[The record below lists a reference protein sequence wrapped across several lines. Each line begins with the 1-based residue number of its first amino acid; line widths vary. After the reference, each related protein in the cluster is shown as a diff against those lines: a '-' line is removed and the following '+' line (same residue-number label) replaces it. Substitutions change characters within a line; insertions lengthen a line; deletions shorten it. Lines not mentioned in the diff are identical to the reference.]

1 MPLMKWYKKYEL
13 GIKVIDDHHKH
24 LLSLLN
30 KVFDEFTS
38 GVSQEALCVVLDQL
52 IDYTKYH
59 FATEEHWMLVHEYP
73 GLAKHREE
81 HEIFTNRVVAIQNKF
96 HNGETNLFP
105 EVLQFL
111 QNWLS
116 YHILKTDAE
125 YGRFAKGLSSVS
137 MMDTQTEIPRPVLK

>member
-1 MPLMKWYKKYEL
+1 MPLMKWFKNYEL

-24 LLSLLN
+24 LLGLLN
-30 KVFDEFTS
+30 KVFDDLTS
-38 GVSQEALCVVLDQL
+38 GVSQESLCVVIDQL
-52 IDYTKYH
+52 VDYAKYH
-59 FATEEHWMLVHEYP
+59 FSTEEHWMLVHEYP

-81 HEIFTNRVVAIQNKF
+81 HEIFTNRVVAIQDKF
-96 HNGETNLFP
+96 HNEETNLFP

-125 YGRFAKGLSSVS
+125 YGRFAKGLPPVS
-137 MMDTQTEIPRPVLK
+137 MINIQTEIPRPVSK